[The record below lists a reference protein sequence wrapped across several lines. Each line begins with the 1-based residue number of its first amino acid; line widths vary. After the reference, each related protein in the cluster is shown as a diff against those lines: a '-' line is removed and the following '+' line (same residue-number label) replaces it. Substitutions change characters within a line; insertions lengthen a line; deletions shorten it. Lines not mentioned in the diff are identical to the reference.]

1 MRIERAMQALLKG
14 VALGAGAVV
23 VAGALGGLVF
33 VKATGLSARATP
45 GRVETAA
52 ARVVRS
58 WAVPSEYR
66 DLPNPV
72 LANDESRRNGL
83 EHFADHCASC
93 HANDGSGNVQL
104 GRQMFPPVPDMRG
117 EATQELTDGQLF
129 YVIEH
134 GVRFTGMPGWTTGT
148 LEGEESSWHLVNFIR
163 HLPNLTPEEV
173 QMMEGINPRPP
184 AEIRQEIEMER
195 FLAGED
201 VTPPA
206 EDHGGAHE

>member
-1 MRIERAMQALLKG
+1 MRPLLKG
-14 VALGAGAVV
+14 VALGVGAVV
-23 VAGALGGLVF
+23 IAGAIGGLIF
-33 VKATGLSARATP
+33 VKGTGLSARATP
-45 GRVETAA
+45 GPVETAV
-52 ARVVRS
+52 ARSVRS

-104 GRQMFPPVPDMRG
+104 GRQMFPPAPDIRAA
-117 EATQELTDGQLF
+117 ATQELTDGELF
-129 YVIEH
+129 YIIEH

-163 HLPNLTPEEV
+163 HVPNLTGDEL
-173 QMMEGINPRPP
+173 QIMEGINPRPP

-206 EDHGGAHE
+206 ENHGGAHE